1 MRILRI
7 ISGLFFLLAIWRC
20 DTSSNIEPVFKDYFI
35 RFYGGNGNHFAE
47 DVLLTSAGQLII
59 LGNVSYSASFNRMY
73 LLITDLEGNV
83 LVEKALGVNQESARD
98 IEPITAGS
106 EAGNFVILSNVRKNP
121 ADSLAIRLTIINAQG
136 DSLRSYYYNSLKSQE
151 GFSVTP
157 LSNGGYFVGGRTTDT
172 DPDPSAGNVDLGLI
186 GLVDKEDEL
195 VLSINPDFT
204 VQYIRRIGGSTE
216 GACVKILQGPSP
228 FYYYAGYSDRLD
240 GTEAGIASN
249 YEHNFNFRV
258 FTTNPASVPNLVSGA
273 PDQQEVLKSIAQS
286 STGIFMALG
295 TRLSN
300 PNRPYAALLTSTFS
314 LIDAGILPVSAEG
327 YEAVHVAPSGG
338 SRFLVALNR
347 IGAGN
352 RSDIWVG
359 RVTSEFVIDFQ
370 KTFGGP
376 NTDDRVSR
384 VMELPGGD
392 VLVLGTMD
400 ITNQRKIALIKLR
413 PNGNF

>member
-1 MRILRI
+1 MIRT
-7 ISGLFFLLAIWRC
+7 ISGLFFLLVMWRC
-20 DTSSNIEPVFKDYFI
+20 DTSSNVEPVFKDYFV
-35 RFYGGNGNHFAE
+35 RYYGGSGNHFAE
-47 DVLLTSAGQLII
+47 DMLITPSGRLII
-59 LGNVSYSASFNRMY
+59 LGNVSFSVSSYRMY
-73 LLITDLEGNV
+73 LIITDLEGNV
-83 LVEKALGVNQESARD
+83 LAEKPMGVNQETARD
-98 IEPITAGS
+98 IELITAGP

-121 ADSLAIRLTIINAQG
+121 DDSLAIRLTIINAQG

-157 LSNGGYFVGGRTTDT
+157 LNNGGYFVGGRTTDT

-186 GLVDKEDEL
+186 GLVDKEDEF
-195 VLSINPDFT
+195 VLSINPDFST
-204 VQYIRRIGGSTE
+204 EYVRRIGGSTE
-216 GACVKILQGPSP
+216 GACVKILQGTSS
-228 FYYYAGYSDRLD
+228 YYFAGYSDRLD
-240 GTEAGIASN
+240 GTEPGIAAN

-258 FTTNPASVPNLVSGA
+258 FTTNPASVPNNVAGT
-273 PDQQEVLKSIAQS
+273 PDRPEILKSVAQS
-286 STGIFMALG
+286 STGTFMAIG
-295 TRLSN
+295 TRLTN
-300 PNRPYAALLTSTFS
+300 PPRPYAALLTSNFS
-314 LIDAGILPVSAEG
+314 LIDAGILPLSAEG

-352 RSDIWVG
+352 RSDMWVG
-359 RVTSEFVIDFQ
+359 RITTEFAIDFQ
-370 KTFGGP
+370 KTIGGP

-413 PNGNF
+413 SNGNF